1 MTEFTMTID
10 GQAVTSPG
18 TLKVIN
24 PATGEVFAEVPDC
37 TREQLDVAMRS
48 AQRAFATW
56 KDDYEKR
63 RAVMYACADALE
75 ANAEELGRLATMEQ
89 GMPLAAG
96 VAGVHGAARN
106 FRWYADL
113 EIPRITVQ
121 DDDAALIEVVRRP
134 IGVIAAIK
142 PWNVPIGM
150 AVNTI
155 APAFRAGCTVVL
167 KPSPYTPVVTVAMG
181 EILREIVPAGVL
193 NIVSGGNEL
202 G

>member
-37 TREQLDVAMRS
+37 TREQLEVAMES
-48 AQRAFATW
+48 AQRAFGTW

-96 VAGVHGAARN
+96 VGQRASGRRGTSAGTPTSTSRASPCRTTT
-106 FRWYADL
+106 
-113 EIPRITVQ
+113 PR
-121 DDDAALIEVVRRP
+121 
-134 IGVIAAIK
+134 
-142 PWNVPIGM
+142 
-150 AVNTI
+150 
-155 APAFRAGCTVVL
+155 
-167 KPSPYTPVVTVAMG
+167 
-181 EILREIVPAGVL
+181 
-193 NIVSGGNEL
+193 
-202 G
+202 

>member
-1 MTEFTMTID
+1 MSEFTMTID

-37 TREQLDVAMRS
+37 TREQLDVAMGS
-48 AQRAFATW
+48 AQRAFRTW

-75 ANAEELGRLATMEQ
+75 ANSDELGRLATMEQ

-96 VAGVHGAARN
+96 VAGVLGSARN
-106 FRWYADL
+106 FRYYADL
-113 EIPRITVQ
+113 DIPRITVQ

-150 AVNTI
+150 AVNTLL
-155 APAFRAGCTVVL
+155 ARVPQLGADLHGRRAG
-167 KPSPYTPVVTVAMG
+167 
-181 EILREIVPAGVL
+181 LRARGAAAAG
-193 NIVSGGNEL
+193 GRGAGRRGPL
-202 G
+202 GQGRQRP